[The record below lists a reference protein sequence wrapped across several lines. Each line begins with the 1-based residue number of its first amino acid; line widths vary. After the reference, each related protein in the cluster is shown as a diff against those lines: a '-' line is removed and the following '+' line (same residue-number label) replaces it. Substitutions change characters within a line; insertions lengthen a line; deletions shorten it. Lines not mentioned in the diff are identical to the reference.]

1 MADAEP
7 EVVDRRGNWKSS
19 TKVVNNKVVNKGGA
33 GGLWFLGAVGTL
45 VYFLHYHSGSLWLV
59 LVAIF
64 KAIFWPA
71 YLTFYVLRFMHI

>member
-1 MADAEP
+1 MSKTKRASKT
-7 EVVDRRGNWKSS
+7 VVKTGGG
-19 TKVVNNKVVNKGGA
+19 GGA
-33 GGLWFLGAVGTL
+33 WFLGFVGTL

-71 YLTFYVLRFMHI
+71 YLVYYLFRFMGI